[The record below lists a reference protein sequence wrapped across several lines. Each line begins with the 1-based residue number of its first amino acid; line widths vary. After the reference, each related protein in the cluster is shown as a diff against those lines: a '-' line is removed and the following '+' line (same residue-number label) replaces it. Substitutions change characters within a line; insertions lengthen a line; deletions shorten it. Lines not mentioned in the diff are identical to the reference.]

1 MHILMHQGQDPI
13 GKIGKTRLLGNWK
26 CEQQICSIHDSP
38 SLFNVMYKQDL
49 ISMWNEDDGQ
59 GVVPMLHFFHLLYT
73 LTKIRAEFQF
83 SPTDILFQGYTY
95 RNSIFGESFSFL
107 SFLSFRFTTT
117 NMSQWSDVLYR
128 TNGTKAVVCV
138 QGPIWQENS
147 VRNWVHTEVI

>member
-59 GVVPMLHFFHLLYT
+59 SVIPMLHFFL

-83 SPTDILFQGYTY
+83 SPTDTLF
-95 RNSIFGESFSFL
+95 FL
-107 SFLSFRFTTT
+107 SYFWMGILSYSSLAFRFTTT